1 MRQMTTEAGNEGYL
15 LYKGISDY
23 LIKNNVI
30 PLGITPPVIN
40 GKLDEKALKKTI
52 KLCDGIILEGGED
65 FDEFDL
71 QIANYLYEKNIPTLG
86 ICLGMQI
93 MASLFNGNLELV
105 KGHMQKTKYAH
116 FVYLNKNSKLYKIIR
131 KKKILVNSRHYYAV
145 KNTDLEKCAYSNVIE
160 AVSDDKKK
168 FFIGVQWHPE
178 NLDDV
183 NSYKLFKAFFKSLKK
198 N

>member
-1 MRQMTTEAGNEGYL
+1 M
-15 LYKGISDY
+15 
-23 LIKNNVI
+23 
-30 PLGITPPVIN
+30 
-40 GKLDEKALKKTI
+40 
-52 KLCDGIILEGGED
+52 
-65 FDEFDL
+65 
-71 QIANYLYEKNIPTLG
+71 
-86 ICLGMQI
+86 
-93 MASLFNGNLELV
+93 
-105 KGHMQKTKYAH
+105 
-116 FVYLNKNSKLYKIIR
+116 
-131 KKKILVNSRHYYAV
+131 NSRHYYAV